1 MVNGYWCGNRFT
13 YQPVMP
19 AVFDDSLSYLEI
31 YAKICKKLNEIIDIM
46 NRYDGVTEEWV
57 KAYVEQQ
64 LADIKVLINNLNGD
78 TNNRIDELKAYV
90 NEQILILT
98 DALNINR
105 ESIIEDAKLYTDKK
119 FYELLHQFSDM
130 IENGFLVYNPI
141 KGYDTTVNEAVNDL
155 YDALRV
161 YSVTATEYDELNLT
175 AEQYDNIGMTAT
187 EYDFFAK
194 FFLWW
199 WFSKNLISPLTGEYV
214 NHQEA
219 IDELANLHRSG
230 GITAGEYDALKLTAT
245 AYDEKKIT
253 AYQYDFNAKNLLT
266 NGAMAIK
273 MSAERRVARANQ
285 KS

>member
-266 NGAMAIK
+266 NGAMAVK

>member
-90 NEQILILT
+90 NEQIFILT

-266 NGAMAIK
+266 NGAMAVK